1 MNKEELKSL
10 RDEIK
15 QYTEAHLLPFWST
28 RTMDKTY
35 GGFITHYNEFGE
47 DSGQDE
53 KSLIAQSRSV
63 FTYSQAYRHG
73 FGGPIMKEMAEHGV
87 RFMLDKMWDHEN
99 EGFFWMMNRKGEA
112 TNRQKIGYGHSFAI
126 YSLSEY
132 TLATGDP
139 VGLEYAEKCFDLLQ
153 KYAVDTNLGGYWEFF
168 SEDWKLMG
176 PGAPGGDR
184 KTLDVHMHLM
194 EAFTTLYEASGKE
207 LHRRKL
213 KESIDILIQKV
224 MHSETGTGIPQFW
237 ADWSVAPQIKFDI
250 VWGWD
255 RFAEGGQKAS
265 AIDNTSYGHNSE
277 FGWLLMHALKVGGFS
292 IEDYRVNLEKAF
304 YHSMNYGVDWEF
316 GGVYV
321 EGSHEGVVYDKEKE
335 FWQQAEM
342 LIGMLDA
349 FLLTGDE
356 KFLAAHKQVHRF
368 VFDKMINFNTGE
380 WWPLLTREGEPIW
393 RHMATSWKI
402 NYHNVRSMI
411 LSYEKLDAIIAS

>member
-1 MNKEELKSL
+1 MDIQSL
-10 RDEIK
+10 RSEIK
-15 QYTEAHLLPFWST
+15 EYTEGALLPFWIQ
-28 RTMDKTY
+28 RTVDKNQ
-35 GGFITHYNEFGE
+35 GGYITHFNEFGE
-47 DSGQDE
+47 DSGLDE
-53 KSLIAQSRSV
+53 KSLIAMTRSV

-73 FGGPIMKEMAEHGV
+73 FGGEVMKEMAAHGV
-87 RFMLDKMWDHEN
+87 RFLLDKMWDAEHG
-99 EGFFWMMNRKGEA
+99 GFHWMVNRAGEP

-139 VGLEYAEKCFDLLQ
+139 VGLEYAEKVFDLLQ
-153 KYAVDTNLGGYWEFF
+153 KYAVDTHHGGYWEFF
-168 SEDWKLMG
+168 AEDWSMMG

-207 LHRRKL
+207 IHRKKL
-213 KESIDILIQKV
+213 KESIDILIHKI
-224 MHSETGTGIPQFW
+224 MDPSTGTGIPQFW

-255 RFAEGGQKAS
+255 RFQDGGQKAS
-265 AIDNTSYGHNSE
+265 AVDNTSYGHNSE
-277 FGWLLMHALKVGGFS
+277 FGWLLMHALKVGK
-292 IEDYRVNLEKAF
+292 IDATPYLENIKKAF
-304 YHSMNYGVDWEF
+304 YHSMENGIDWEY

-321 EGSHEGVVYDKEKE
+321 EGSHSGGPTDLEKE

-349 FLLTGDE
+349 YLVTKDEQFLKAYE
-356 KFLAAHKQVHRF
+356 QVHRF
-368 VFDKMINFNTGE
+368 VFDKMINRNTGE
-380 WWPLLTREGEPIW
+380 WWPLMTREGEPIW
-393 RHMATSWKI
+393 RHMATNWKI

-411 LSYEKLDAIIAS
+411 LSYEKLGEINL

>member
-1 MNKEELKSL
+1 MNIQSL
-10 RDEIK
+10 REEIK
-15 QYTEAHLLPFWST
+15 EYTEGALLPFWIQ
-28 RTMDKTY
+28 RTVDKNQ
-35 GGFITHYNEFGE
+35 GGYITHFNEFGK
-47 DSGQDE
+47 DSGNDE
-53 KSLIAQSRSV
+53 KSLIAMTRSV

-73 FGGPIMKEMAEHGV
+73 FGGEVMKEMAAHGV
-87 RFMLDKMWDHEN
+87 RFLLDKMWDAEHG
-99 EGFFWMMNRKGEA
+99 GFHWMVNRAGEP

-139 VGLEYAEKCFDLLQ
+139 VGLAYAEKVFDLLQ
-153 KYAVDTNLGGYWEFF
+153 KYAVDTHHGGYWEFF
-168 SEDWKLMG
+168 AEDWSMMG

-194 EAFTTLYEASGKE
+194 EAFTTLYEASGKDI
-207 LHRRKL
+207 HRRKL
-213 KESIDILIQKV
+213 KESIDILIEKI
-224 MHSETGTGIPQFW
+224 MDPATGTGIPQFW

-255 RFAEGGQKAS
+255 RFQDGGQKAS
-265 AIDNTSYGHNSE
+265 AVDNTSYGHNSE
-277 FGWLLMHALKVGGFS
+277 FGWLLMHALKVGK
-292 IEDYRVNLEKAF
+292 IDATPYLDNIKKAF
-304 YHSMNYGVDWEF
+304 YHSMENGIDWEY

-321 EGSHEGVVYDKEKE
+321 EGSHSGGPTDLEKE

-349 FLLTGDE
+349 YLVTKDEQFL
-356 KFLAAHKQVHRF
+356 KAYVQVHRF
-368 VFDKMINFNTGE
+368 VFDKMINRNTGE

-393 RHMATSWKI
+393 RHMATNWKI

-411 LSYEKLDAIIAS
+411 LSYEKLGEINL